1 MEYREE
7 ELRKLKIFSGIS
19 DKSISL
25 IYKHGKIKKYLSGS
39 IIFLDKEHINLIY
52 VVITGTVSLYKVNE
66 NGQKKVMFI
75 LDNGKIISEVIV
87 QDLPES
93 INCEIFEDA
102 EILEIDRDAFIHI
115 IESDFQLTKAVIE
128 SLSNKVRRMYRQLK
142 NTPSSIKIEKKLVAK
157 IYKLGKDYGIS
168 CDNGIMI
175 NMNISITYLADLLGS
190 QRETV
195 SRAIKILQ
203 NEKLFYYK
211 NKKILIPDLK
221 KLSDYFKT
229 SWYISRCLF
238 FILSILLV

>member
-1 MEYREE
+1 M
-7 ELRKLKIFSGIS
+7 
-19 DKSISL
+19 
-25 IYKHGKIKKYLSGS
+25 
-39 IIFLDKEHINLIY
+39 IFLDKEHINFIY
-52 VVITGTVSLYKVNE
+52 IVIIGTVSLYKVNE

-75 LDNGKIISEVIV
+75 LDNGKIINEVIV
-87 QDLPES
+87 QDLSQS
-93 INCEIFEDA
+93 INCETFEDT
-102 EILEIDRDAFIHI
+102 EILEIDRDTFIHI
-115 IESDFQLTKAVIE
+115 MENDFQLTKAVIE

-190 QRETV
+190 QREAV
-195 SRAIKILQ
+195 SRAIKTLQ
-203 NEKLFYYK
+203 YKNLFYYK
-211 NKKILIPDLK
+211 DKRIFVPDLK

-229 SWYISRCLF
+229 SWYKSRCLF

>member
-93 INCEIFEDA
+93 INCEAFEDA

-115 IESDFQLTKAVIE
+115 MESDFQLTKAVIE

-195 SRAIKILQ
+195 SRAIKTLQ

-211 NKKILIPDLK
+211 DKKIFIPDLQ
-221 KLSDYFKT
+221 KLSDYFK
-229 SWYISRCLF
+229 IS
-238 FILSILLV
+238 

>member
-93 INCEIFEDA
+93 INCETFEDA
-102 EILEIDRDAFIHI
+102 EVLEIDRDTFIHI
-115 IESDFQLTKAVIE
+115 MESDFQLTKAVIE

-195 SRAIKILQ
+195 SRAIKVLQ

-229 SWYISRCLF
+229 S
-238 FILSILLV
+238 